1 MIDYGKISRQ
11 VRTIVRDELENK
23 KVAKTHEI
31 HALVMG
37 DFEID
42 KDDLLHVALTHYVQ
56 WVFSVER
63 QLKTYVIEVEDDEE
77 PTENGIPRSTKLET
91 RRKMQWHNPIYV
103 PSLGGSPQIRKC
115 TIENLREAVDYLW
128 KHVEGYQTNIG
139 KYEALIKELKDTGKK
154 TVGQL
159 DLSFVERTLE

>member
-1 MIDYGKISRQ
+1 MNDYEKISRQ

-31 HALVMG
+31 HALIM
-37 DFEID
+37 DDLEID
-42 KDDLLHVALTHYVQ
+42 KDDLLSVALTHYVQ

-63 QLKTYVIEVEDDEE
+63 KLKTYVVEVEGE
-77 PTENGIPRSTKLET
+77 PTKNGIPRSPKLET

-103 PSLGGSPQIRKC
+103 PSLKGSPQIKKC

-128 KHVEGYQTNIG
+128 THVEGYRTNID
-139 KYEALIKELKDTGKK
+139 KYEALIKALDDTGKK
-154 TVGQL
+154 TVGHL
-159 DLSFVERTLE
+159 DFDFVERTLK